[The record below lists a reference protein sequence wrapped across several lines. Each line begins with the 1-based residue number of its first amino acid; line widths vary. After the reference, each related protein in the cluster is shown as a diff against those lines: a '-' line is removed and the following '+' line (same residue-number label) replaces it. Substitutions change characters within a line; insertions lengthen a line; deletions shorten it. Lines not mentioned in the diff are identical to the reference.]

1 MHSFTIIIKKK
12 VRKVSDIKV
21 KVRYSTNVDLLL
33 DILKVYDC
41 DQLNTNLLMWINSW
55 DENQFIRTC
64 YLNLNW
70 DEWMVTNKMFDEY
83 IERIREQAFKN
94 WYTEEDLEKIISYW
108 KAIAMTMDGLEI
120 NLD

>member
-1 MHSFTIIIKKK
+1 
-12 VRKVSDIKV
+12 
-21 KVRYSTNVDLLL
+21 
-33 DILKVYDC
+33 
-41 DQLNTNLLMWINSW
+41 
-55 DENQFIRTC
+55 
-64 YLNLNW
+64 
-70 DEWMVTNKMFDEY
+70 MVTNKMFDEY